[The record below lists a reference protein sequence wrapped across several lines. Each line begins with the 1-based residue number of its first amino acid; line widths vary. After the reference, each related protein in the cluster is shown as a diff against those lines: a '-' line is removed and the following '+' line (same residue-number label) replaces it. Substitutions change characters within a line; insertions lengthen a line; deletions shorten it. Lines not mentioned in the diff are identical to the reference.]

1 MTKEKNFYKDN
12 EGYKKLKETLFPLD
26 EAHNLTQVVADAI
39 SFGMDRISEAHSEA
53 HREVLK

>member
-39 SFGMDRISEAHSEA
+39 SFGMDRISEAH
-53 HREVLK
+53 REVLK